1 MKLFR
6 LFLFIGVMTFA
17 CELSAQTVYVTK
29 TGKKYHKSNCH
40 YMKNSKTEITFE
52 KAIDLHYTACL
63 ICKPTANVR
72 SLDIR
77 STSTKSTTTPT
88 IKTTKSTQ
96 CTGKTKAG
104 ARCKRMTKSG
114 NGRCYQH

>member
-40 YMKNSKTEITFE
+40 YLKNSKTEITFE
-52 KAIDLHYTACL
+52 KAIDLYYTACSV
-63 ICKPTANVR
+63 CKPNAQW
-72 SLDIR
+72 SPLSIR

>member
-1 MKLFR
+1 MKLFKI
-6 LFLFIGVMTFA
+6 LLFIGAMAFA
-17 CELSAQTVYVTK
+17 CELSAQTVFVTK
-29 TGKKYHKSNCH
+29 TGEKYHKDSCH
-40 YMKNSKTEITFE
+40 YLKNSKMEIAYK
-52 KAIDLHYTACL
+52 KAIELRYKACSV
-63 ICKPTANVR
+63 CKPNAQW
-72 SLDIR
+72 SPLSIR

>member
-6 LFLFIGVMTFA
+6 LFLFIGVMTFP

-40 YMKNSKTEITFE
+40 YLKNSKTEITFE
-52 KAIDLHYTACL
+52 KAIDLYYTACSV
-63 ICKPTANVR
+63 CKPNAQW
-72 SLDIR
+72 SPLSIR